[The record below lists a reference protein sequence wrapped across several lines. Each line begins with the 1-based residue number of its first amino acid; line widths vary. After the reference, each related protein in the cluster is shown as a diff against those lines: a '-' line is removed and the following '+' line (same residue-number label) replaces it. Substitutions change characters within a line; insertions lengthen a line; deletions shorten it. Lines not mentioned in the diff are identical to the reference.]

1 MSSSTRCFLI
11 VNCSVFGANS
21 NNHFNGKLL
30 GVMGNREMQTV
41 RIEFLVQRSEVHKDV
56 CCSARILTALTSLL
70 AQRLLVAQIF
80 LSIEKMQR

>member
-30 GVMGNREMQTV
+30 GVTENREMQTV
-41 RIEFLVQRSEVHKDV
+41 RIEFLVQRSEVQKNV
-56 CCSARILTALTSLL
+56 CCIAMILY
-70 AQRLLVAQIF
+70 
-80 LSIEKMQR
+80 M